1 MTSEKGSHSA
11 PPLQAYD
18 GPSWHDCYDGP
29 FSRPVCF
36 LPSPPDLFRRGHSE
50 TSAARSNFS

>member
-1 MTSEKGSHSA
+1 MLTNKKGSHSA
-11 PPLQAYD
+11 PPFRAYD

-36 LPSPPDLFRRGHSE
+36 LPSPPDSFRRGALHKHGKE
-50 TSAARSNFS
+50 HVP